1 MNRDISTWALAVDQ
15 LNIVSI
21 LKSIV
26 PFHQKFLIW
35 PKSHVTDI
43 LFQKIQQERLSS

>member
-1 MNRDISTWALAVDQ
+1 MNRDISTRVLAVGQ

-35 PKSHVTDI
+35 PKSHEI
-43 LFQKIQQERLSS
+43 GMKSFRG